1 MKNKPRIRFKG
12 FAEDWEQ
19 CKLGEFADI
28 TKLAGF
34 EFTKYIVYSDKG
46 NIIALRGLNIKDGDL
61 NLEDVKYI
69 DSSDFTKLKRS
80 KLFRNDILFTYVGTI
95 GEVARIQEDGKYYL
109 APNVSRIRIKNRLL
123 SEFLMYYMDRDLF
136 YQKIIFPLIATSSQP
151 ALSMANIREFN
162 ITYPCDIN
170 EQQKIAL
177 VFSLISHLI
186 TLHQRKL
193 EKLKLAKK
201 ALLQKLFPK
210 NGSKFPELRFKGFA
224 DAWEQRKLDEVFQI
238 IDGDRGKNYP
248 GTSNFL
254 SNGDVLLL
262 DTGNVRK
269 DGFNFDNKR
278 YIDFKRD
285 KLLRNGRLILGDYV
299 LTSRGTLGN
308 LAYYSQSIYDIYPH
322 IRINSAMLILRVLN
336 TIKVNNLYLY
346 ITLRSNVIN
355 KFMKHNFVGSAQP
368 HITKKEFSSVFLPIP
383 QQLEEQK
390 MIGDFF
396 DHLENIIT
404 LHQRKLDKLQ
414 EVKKGLLQKMFV

>member
-1 MKNKPRIRFKG
+1 MRNKPRIRFKG
-12 FAEDWEQ
+12 FTDAWEQ
-19 CKLGEFADI
+19 RKLGDIATITGGGTPSTNISEYWNGDIDWYSPVEIGENRYVSGSIRKI
-28 TKLAGF
+28 TKLGLEKSSAKILPVGTVLFTSRAG
-34 EFTKYIVYSDKG
+34 IG
-46 NIIALRGLNIKDGDL
+46 NTAILQVEGCTNQGFQSITPNSKALDTYFL
-61 NLEDVKYI
+61 Y
-69 DSSDFTKLKRS
+69 TMTPKLKR
-80 KLFRNDILFTYVGTI
+80 Y
-95 GEVARIQEDGKYYL
+95 GEVSGAGSTFVEVSGKQMEQMNL
-109 APNVSRIRIKNRLL
+109 MIPSLEEQKCVSQLFKA
-123 SEFLMYYMDRDLF
+123 MDD
-136 YQKIIFPLIATSSQP
+136 T
-151 ALSMANIREFN
+151 
-162 ITYPCDIN
+162 
-170 EQQKIAL
+170 
-177 VFSLISHLI
+177 I

-210 NGSKFPELRFKGFA
+210 NGSQFPEIRFKGFT

-248 GTSNFL
+248 GPSDFL
-254 SNGDVLLL
+254 SNGDVLFL

-285 KLLRNGRLILGDYV
+285 QLLRNGRLILGDYV

-308 LAYYSQSIYDIYPH
+308 LAYYSQSIYDMYPH

-346 ITLRSNVIN
+346 ITLRSNIIN
-355 KFMKHNFVGSAQP
+355 EFMKHNFVGSAQP

-404 LHQRKLDKLQ
+404 LHQRNLDKLQ
-414 EVKKGLLQKMFV
+414 DVKKGLLQKMFV

>member
-1 MKNKPRIRFKG
+1 MRNKPRIRFKG
-12 FAEDWEQ
+12 FTEDWEQ
-19 CKLGEFADI
+19 RKLISLYKTIRNAFVGTATPYYTNDSINGYFYLESNNVKNGKINRNNEIYITKDFYQKQEDKLLYKDDIVIVQSGHVGHTAVIPEELDKTAAHALIMLQNKKENFDSHFINNSFQTPLIRNKIDEITIGNTIKHILASDVKNIVINMPSFKEQKLISQLFKLFDLNITLHQRKLEKLKLAKKALLQKLFPKNGSKFPELRFKGVADAWEQRKLGEFADI

-95 GEVARIQEDGKYYL
+95 GEVARIQEDDKYYL

-162 ITYPCDIN
+162 ITYPRDIN

-177 VFSLISHLI
+177 VFSLISH
-186 TLHQRKL
+186 H
-193 EKLKLAKK
+193 
-201 ALLQKLFPK
+201 
-210 NGSKFPELRFKGFA
+210 
-224 DAWEQRKLDEVFQI
+224 
-238 IDGDRGKNYP
+238 
-248 GTSNFL
+248 
-254 SNGDVLLL
+254 
-262 DTGNVRK
+262 
-269 DGFNFDNKR
+269 
-278 YIDFKRD
+278 
-285 KLLRNGRLILGDYV
+285 
-299 LTSRGTLGN
+299 
-308 LAYYSQSIYDIYPH
+308 
-322 IRINSAMLILRVLN
+322 
-336 TIKVNNLYLY
+336 
-346 ITLRSNVIN
+346 
-355 KFMKHNFVGSAQP
+355 
-368 HITKKEFSSVFLPIP
+368 
-383 QQLEEQK
+383 
-390 MIGDFF
+390 
-396 DHLENIIT
+396 IT